1 MLDIFWKTGRMTIN
15 MEHYF
20 PCPVSKL
27 KKLHK
32 WCIRDCINYDEV
44 KKKLI
49 DFFSTHPKC
58 ERLLEEVYKWA

>member
-32 WCIRDCINYDEV
+32 WCIRDCTNYDEV
-44 KKKLI
+44 KKKVN
-49 DFFSTHPKC
+49 
-58 ERLLEEVYKWA
+58 RLFQHSSKMRKTFGGG